1 MNPLRLA
8 LIAVLVAAFALPAS
22 ARTWRIR
29 VDGTG
34 DAPTIAAAVA
44 ASSDGDSILVGPGTY
59 TWTNQNTIPG
69 DWYAMLQLEPGQ
81 ENLTLIGE
89 AGPHA
94 TILDAQYQGRV
105 LVTKGLN
112 YLTMEG
118 FTLRGG
124 SAPALSV
131 AIGGCMVLHVSHD
144 VFRNCIFRDNSA
156 TTGGVAWVGGLAEPS
171 FIDCEFAENTATNG
185 GALFLVNTS
194 TPVIIERCRFHHN
207 SATSDGGAISMVH
220 ILARVED
227 SVFAFNQ
234 APQGG
239 AVYMRSMWAATFSR
253 CTFVGNQGAEA
264 GAFYVLASP
273 GIRIEQTIVSNG
285 GEGTPYSV
293 SLNSSVTFSCT
304 DTYRNPVMNA
314 LPAHAID
321 AGGNFSADPLYCGS
335 TDSMNFTLAQA
346 SPCIPGN
353 HPSGTACG
361 QVGAFGVGCAPVTV
375 RETTWGRIKAMYR

>member
-1 MNPLRLA
+1 MNPLRPA
-8 LIAVLVAAFALPAS
+8 LITVLVVAFALPAS
-22 ARTWRIR
+22 GKTWRIR
-29 VDGTG
+29 VDGSG

-59 TWTNQNTIPG
+59 TWTNQNTVPG

-81 ENLTLIGE
+81 ENLTIIGE

-112 YLTMEG
+112 HLTMEG

-124 SAPALSV
+124 SAPALSD
-131 AIGGCMVLHVSHD
+131 ALGGCIVLHISHD

-156 TTGGVAWVGGLAEPS
+156 TTGGVAWVGGLAEPR
-171 FIDCEFAENTATNG
+171 FIDCEFMENTATFG
-185 GALFLVNTS
+185 GALYLTHSS
-194 TPVIIERCRFHHN
+194 TAFEISRCRFHHN
-207 SATSDGGAISMVH
+207 TASGGGGAIYMNRIRGS
-220 ILARVED
+220 IDE

-264 GAFYVLASP
+264 GAFYILASP
-273 GIRIEQTIVSNG
+273 GIRIERTIVSNG
-285 GEGTPYSV
+285 GEGTPYFISF
-293 SLNSSVTFSCT
+293 NSSVTFSCT
-304 DTYRNPVMNA
+304 DTYRNPVTNE

-335 TDSMNFTLAQA
+335 TDSMNYTLAQV
-346 SPCIPGN
+346 SPCLPGN
-353 HPSGTACG
+353 HPTGAACG
-361 QVGAFGVGCAPVTV
+361 QIGAFGLGCAPVVV